1 MAHSHGRHITLLVS
15 RMPQFLNTWTSSLS
29 WCPPTDMVTGF
40 AQIFFAC
47 WCQILF
53 SAAMCPPYKLEFPSS
68 GGLWWPCD
76 TILANKMWEKKALI
90 FQVKGESLLVHAFFF
105 FFTCFSCPK
114 LTFGVWMC
122 KRHDEHHIWGMAEG
136 NDERSLGPD
145 SFMEL
150 LVLTRLLNSSLLTP

>member
-90 FQVKGESLLVHAFFF
+90 FPVKGESLLVHAFFF
-105 FFTCFSCPK
+105 FYLFFLPET
-114 LTFGVWMC
+114 
-122 KRHDEHHIWGMAEG
+122 HIWCLDVQASWWTSYMRDGRGEWRKELRPWQLHGAP
-136 NDERSLGPD
+136 RPD
-145 SFMEL
+145 
-150 LVLTRLLNSSLLTP
+150 